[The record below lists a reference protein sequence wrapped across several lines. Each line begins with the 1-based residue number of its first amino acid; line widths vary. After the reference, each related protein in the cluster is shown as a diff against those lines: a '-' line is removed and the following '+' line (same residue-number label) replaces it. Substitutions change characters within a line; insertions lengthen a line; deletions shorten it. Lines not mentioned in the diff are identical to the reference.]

1 MLNTAVNS
9 CWLSQGD
16 IRNTIH
22 LPKKVFKIQ
31 NSNRDSYFLTKTINW
46 IITRKK
52 ITCSQ
57 YRTHCPNSLWWLHN
71 LKMCKLFFTSCFC
84 ADIRFTFLWAQFEH
98 CTARFTWALWGVT
111 SYCIVWFIWLWNSKS
126 PINQDFN
133 SINVYRKWKN
143 QKFPVLEWTFKQ
155 LKY

>member
-31 NSNRDSYFLTKTINW
+31 NSNRDSYFLTKIINW

-57 YRTHCPNSLWWLHN
+57 YQTHCPNSLWCLHN
-71 LKMCKLFFTSCFC
+71 LKMCKLFFMLLCRYKVYLFVSSV
-84 ADIRFTFLWAQFEH
+84 
-98 CTARFTWALWGVT
+98 WAL
-111 SYCIVWFIWLWNSKS
+111 YCQIHLSLVRGYFLLHCLIYLT
-126 PINQDFN
+126 
-133 SINVYRKWKN
+133 V
-143 QKFPVLEWTFKQ
+143 KFQEPHQSRL
-155 LKY
+155 

>member
-16 IRNTIH
+16 MTNTIH

-52 ITCSQ
+52 LPVHSTEHIVQIHYDAYTTWKCAN
-57 YRTHCPNSLWWLHN
+57 Y
-71 LKMCKLFFTSCFC
+71 FSCFC

-143 QKFPVLEWTFKQ
+143 QKFSVLEWTFKQ